1 MRALVQRV
9 NEAEVEVAETVV
21 GRIGRGLLVYL
32 GVACGDVP
40 AGATRLAEKVAHI
53 RLFKDEADKLNL
65 SVQDVGGGIL
75 AVPNFSLMAET
86 GKGRRPAFVA
96 AAGRREAEPLYQRFC
111 SALAEY
117 PGAVACG
124 VFGAR
129 MIVRSAADG
138 PVNVIVEMPAGGAEQ
153 EVRPTSD

>member
-1 MRALVQRV
+1 MRALLQRV
-9 NEAEVEVAETVV
+9 NEAEVEVDGTVV
-21 GRIGRGLLVYL
+21 GRIGRGLLVYI
-32 GVACGDVP
+32 GVGCGDDQ

-75 AVPNFSLMAET
+75 AIPNFSLMAET
-86 GKGRRPAFVA
+86 SKGRRPAFVA

-111 SALAEY
+111 AALAEY
-117 PGAVACG
+117 PCVVARG

-138 PVNVIVEMPAGGAEQ
+138 PVNVIVEIWAGGPEQ
-153 EVRPTSD
+153 EVRPMSD